1 MRKTTYFFIVI
12 LSSLSM
18 CFTWVCSASPEGNTI
33 ETLETSVKR
42 YSVLPYKNKKVLCDP
57 YKVSRNDWL
66 YKIFRK
72 KGTISEADFPLFLDI
87 FKQINPKI
95 NNIDA
100 IQPGQLILIPLK
112 IIKKDDYRESS
123 PGLVDVP
130 ILKLSLTRQK
140 IKPFIQSYRI
150 TPGDTV
156 SELVDPVFLNK
167 NGALSPKGLHALKLA
182 NPSMKDPN
190 LIYVGSTLFL
200 PDPNLLSQNWFS
212 ALFSGHPHADTR
224 EIRQP
229 LTREKIKLTQQ
240 TKEAL
245 RQYVLKR
252 KGDLLIKG
260 RYFFPGKDGSEIK
273 IDLETTPMAKFENG
287 DRLIFIPRQL
297 TDTRDITDRLSQF
310 YNNVKTMP
318 IEDIVK
324 KEVIIKKSEKKE
336 KNLPKEK
343 KAALIE
349 LIRLTGLTYIPDAEI
364 SFFIGK
370 AQIKTSLG
378 KIVHNTKN
386 EIFLNFGR
394 IYGNAAF
401 NALKEKNITLV
412 SFAPEEPLIEMA
424 GKLFN
429 HLGIP
434 TTRNPAFVDR
444 HGTAVPISGLYVKSG
459 GQRQSREGSQHRQGV
474 ILAEEQLDFDSKA
487 FLEKKNIA
495 VLFLEPGDS
504 QHSDDKDKIKID

>member
-12 LSSLSM
+12 LSSFSM
-18 CFTWVCSASPEGNTI
+18 CFTWVCSASPKGNTI

-57 YKVSRNDWL
+57 YTVSRNDWL

-130 ILKLSLTRQK
+130 IIKLSLTHDK

-156 SELVDPVFLNK
+156 SELIDPVFLNK
-167 NGALSPKGLHALKLA
+167 EGVLTAKGMHALKIA
-182 NPSMKDPN
+182 NPSLKDPN

-200 PDPNLLSQNWFS
+200 PAPNLLSQNWFS
-212 ALFSGHPHADTR
+212 ALFSGHPHADTQ

-260 RYFFPGKDGSEIK
+260 RYFFPGKDGSEIM
-273 IDLETTPMAKFENG
+273 IDLETTPMAKFENR
-287 DRLIFIPRQL
+287 DRLIFIPRHL
-297 TDTRDITDRLSQF
+297 ADTRDITDRLSQF

-349 LIRLTGLTYIPDAEI
+349 LICLTGLTYIRDAEI

-378 KIVHNTKN
+378 KIVQNNKN
-386 EIFLNFGR
+386 EVFLNFGR

-401 NALKEKNITLV
+401 NALKEKNITMI
-412 SFAPEEPLIEMA
+412 SFAPEETLIEMA
-424 GKLFN
+424 GKLFK
-429 HLGIP
+429 HLGIS
-434 TTRNPAFVDR
+434 TTRNPAFVNR
-444 HGTAVPISGLYVKSG
+444 QGSAVPISGLYVKSG
-459 GQRQSREGSQHRQGV
+459 GQSREGSQHRQGV
-474 ILAEEQLDFDSKA
+474 ILAEEQLDFDSKS

-504 QHSDDKDKIKID
+504 QHPDDRDKIKID